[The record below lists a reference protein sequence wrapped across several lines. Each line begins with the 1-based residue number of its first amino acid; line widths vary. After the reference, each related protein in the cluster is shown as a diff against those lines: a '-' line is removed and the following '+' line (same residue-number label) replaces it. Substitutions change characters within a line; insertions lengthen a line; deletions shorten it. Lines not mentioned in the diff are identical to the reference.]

1 MGQRDLVR
9 RIRENP
15 RAHCWDK
22 EWSNGSENTPKAGT
36 DEKFR
41 NFVVARDT
49 GSDLG
54 LGTKRTALWR
64 RKRHVTLAHPPDD
77 KSSSSS
83 DSSSSSSS
91 STQAP
96 SGTPQHVN
104 DQAQAHTNSRSQPQT
119 LMGANVPVV
128 LTSTVFPTPTPKALI
143 RSSTQP
149 SEQPNPRHWTC
160 LHRQSIREVKARRW
174 TLGV

>member
-22 EWSNGSENTPKAGT
+22 EWRNGSENTPKAGT

-54 LGTKRTALWR
+54 LGTKRTALWE
-64 RKRHVTLAHPPDD
+64 
-77 KSSSSS
+77 
-83 DSSSSSSS
+83 
-91 STQAP
+91 TQEARDTC
-96 SGTPQHVN
+96 TP
-104 DQAQAHTNSRSQPQT
+104 
-119 LMGANVPVV
+119 
-128 LTSTVFPTPTPKALI
+128 
-143 RSSTQP
+143 
-149 SEQPNPRHWTC
+149 
-160 LHRQSIREVKARRW
+160 AR
-174 TLGV
+174 